1 MNNDILFNWMERE
14 LYPALFDNMA
24 NVLPEFEFKRVGSKW
39 ISTNTLKINGEAGS
53 SKGKVYVYA
62 NTPGLLKDW
71 RVGVK
76 PIVKYLMERRNKT
89 YFEVVE
95 ALSRTVNLKP
105 PTNPDFNPKAYEEH
119 QRKLNILELCNKH
132 FIDNLSNPEKAIEV
146 VTYLQSRGFT
156 VEEAKAME
164 IGCISSQSDLILYL
178 KKNGYSEELI
188 NETLDLKADTRIG
201 NTHKL
206 TIPFRSGGSLKGFKF
221 RTTGD
226 THPKYINSKDL
237 DINGGFFNLLSINGD
252 KDITIVEGEIDAL
265 HATLKGVEN
274 VVATG
279 GRSINALQV
288 RDAIRKGVKSFT
300 LCLDNDPG
308 KEEETRKAINRAIDT
323 ILNEG
328 VNKIYVVTLEPGEA
342 KIDPDTLIK
351 EQGVEAFKELLRK
364 HTPHYLYRLNN
375 IFIKYSEIEKAE
387 SRALSFKEIDNL
399 LEEVVNLST
408 TVREPLDRDIFNKNF
423 LKHPLIQ
430 AFGITEKSLEKT
442 RKDIASKEAQK
453 EAIKQLNSKTL
464 DIQKALKE
472 NNTEEAFK
480 LVKQAQ
486 RLEAQATELSNL
498 YQVTTREEIIERAKN
513 SPSDVYSGYYVNV
526 KGEKGKDEPYKIM
539 LPSGALTVVA
549 GATGHGKSTLLYN
562 MALNIAESTDK
573 NVHFF
578 TLEEHSDELIK
589 KALISYINRKLS
601 QSFARNCEEAITQ
614 YYKYENETLINSDV
628 KDEFKR
634 LEAQY
639 YKEFIHS
646 NKLKFDFSSYDCETL
661 VQAIYSLKDNTNIG
675 VIFIDYVQIINL
687 KESKNNSRQGEVKK
701 IMEMLKDVSVNTGL
715 PIVLGSQFNR
725 TVTNHLELVATNLGE
740 AGDIERGAH
749 LILAIWNN
757 NDLNRKINENSKTDF
772 KIEITNKGYDA
783 TNTLYIKTLKNRG
796 GRADIQGLL
805 TWNGNTKVIESLSNL
820 ELDILAHNIGGEI
833 EEAGNFGAIPPPPPT
848 KENNTLP
855 F

>member
-1 MNNDILFNWMERE
+1 MNNDALFNWMERE

-53 SKGKVYVYA
+53 NKGKVYVYA

-71 RVGVK
+71 RVGAK

-105 PTNPDFNPKAYEEH
+105 PTNPDFDPKAYEEH
-119 QRKLNILELCNKH
+119 QKRLSLLELCNKH
-132 FIDNLSNPEKAIEV
+132 FIDNLNDPKKAIEV

-156 VEEAKAME
+156 VEDAKAME
-164 IGCISSQSDLILYL
+164 IGLISSQSDLILYL

-237 DINGGFFNLLSINGD
+237 DVNGGFFNLLSINGD

-265 HATLKGVEN
+265 HATLRGVEN

-323 ILNEG
+323 ILKEG

-375 IFIKYSEIEKAE
+375 IFIKYSEIEKKE
-387 SRALSFKEIDNL
+387 SRELTQKEVDNL

-430 AFGITEKSLEKT
+430 TLGITEKSLEKT
-442 RKDIASKEAQK
+442 RKDITSKEAQR

-464 DIQKALKE
+464 GIQKALKE

-498 YQVTTREEIIERAKN
+498 YKVTTREEIIERAKN
-513 SPSDVYSGYYVNV
+513 SPSGVYSGYYVNV
-526 KGEKGKDEPYKIM
+526 IGEDEPYKIN
-539 LPSGALTVVA
+539 LPAGALTVVA

-562 MALNIAESTDK
+562 MALNIVESTDK

-589 KALISYINRKLS
+589 KTLISYINRKLS
-601 QSFARNCEEAITQ
+601 NSFAKNCEEAITQ
-614 YYKYENETLINSDV
+614 YYKYENESLIYSNV
-628 KDEFKR
+628 REEFKR

-639 YKEFIHS
+639 YEKFIHS
-646 NKLKFDFSSYDCETL
+646 NRLKFDFSSYDCETL

-687 KESKNNSRQGEVKK
+687 KESKNSSRQGEVKK

-725 TVTNHLELVATNLGE
+725 TVTNHLELVNTRLGE
-740 AGDIERGAH
+740 AGDIERGAN

-757 NDLNRKINENSKTDF
+757 NDPNLKIGTEKLETEF
-772 KIEITNKGYDA
+772 KIEITNKGYNA

-805 TWNGNTKVIESLSNL
+805 TWNGNTKVIESFSNS
-820 ELDILAHNIGGEI
+820 ELDRLAYAIGDDI
-833 EEAGNFGAIPPPPPT
+833 EDAGSFGAIPTPP
-848 KENNTLP
+848 KEKENTLP

>member
-1 MNNDILFNWMERE
+1 MNNDALFNWMERE

-53 SKGKVYVYA
+53 NKGKVYVYA

-71 RVGVK
+71 RVGAK

-105 PTNPDFNPKAYEEH
+105 PTNPDFDPKAYEEH
-119 QRKLNILELCNKH
+119 QKRLSLLELCNKH
-132 FIDNLSNPEKAIEV
+132 FIDNLNDPKKAIEV

-156 VEEAKAME
+156 VEDAKAME
-164 IGCISSQSDLILYL
+164 IGLISSQSDLILYL

-206 TIPFRSGGSLKGFKF
+206 TIAFRSGGSLKGFKF
-221 RTTGD
+221 RTIGD
-226 THPKYINSKDL
+226 INPKYINSKDL
-237 DINGGFFNLLSINGD
+237 DINGGFFNLLPIKGD
-252 KDITIVEGEIDAL
+252 KDITIVEGEFDAL
-265 HATLKGVEN
+265 HATIRGINN
-274 VVATG
+274 VVALG
-279 GRSINALQV
+279 GSSLNSIRIQDALQ
-288 RDAIRKGVKSFT
+288 RGAKSFT
-300 LCLDNDPG
+300 LCLDNDNAG
-308 KEEETRKAINRAIDT
+308 AGGTEKAID
-323 ILNEG
+323 LLLKEG

-375 IFIKYSEIEKAE
+375 IFIKYSEIEKKE
-387 SRALSFKEIDNL
+387 SRELTQKEVDNL

-430 AFGITEKSLEKT
+430 TLGITEKSLEKT
-442 RKDIASKEAQK
+442 RKDITSKEAQR

-464 DIQKALKE
+464 GIQKALKE

-498 YQVTTREEIIERAKN
+498 YKVTTREEIIERAKN
-513 SPSDVYSGYYVNV
+513 SPSGVYSGYYVNV
-526 KGEKGKDEPYKIM
+526 IGEDEPYKIN
-539 LPSGALTVVA
+539 LPAGALTVVA

-589 KALISYINRKLS
+589 KTLISYINRKLS
-601 QSFARNCEEAITQ
+601 QSFAKNCEEAITQ
-614 YYKYENETLINSDV
+614 YYKYGNETLINSDV
-628 KDEFKR
+628 KDKFKR

-639 YKEFIHS
+639 YEKFIHS
-646 NKLKFDFSSYDCETL
+646 NRLKFDFSSYDCETL

-687 KESKNNSRQGEVKK
+687 KESKNSSRQGEVKK

-725 TVTNHLELVATNLGE
+725 TVTNHLELVNTRLGE
-740 AGDIERGAH
+740 AGDIERGAN

-757 NDLNRKINENSKTDF
+757 NDPNLKIGKELKTEF
-772 KIEITNKGYDA
+772 KIEITNKGYNA

-805 TWNGNTKVIESLSNL
+805 TWNGNTKVIESFSNS
-820 ELDILAHNIGGEI
+820 ELDRLAYAIGDDI
-833 EEAGNFGAIPPPPPT
+833 EDAGSFGAIPTPP
-848 KENNTLP
+848 KEKENTLP

>member
-1 MNNDILFNWMERE
+1 MNNDVLFNWMERE

-53 SKGKVYVYA
+53 DKGKVYVYA

-71 RVGVK
+71 RVEAK

-119 QRKLNILELCNKH
+119 QKRLSLLELCNKH
-132 FIDNLSNPEKAIEV
+132 FIDNLNDPKKAIEV

-156 VEEAKAME
+156 VEDAKAME
-164 IGCISSQSDLILYL
+164 IGLISSQSDLILYL

-206 TIPFRSGGSLKGFKF
+206 TIAFRSGGSLKGFKF
-221 RTTGD
+221 RTIGD
-226 THPKYINSKDL
+226 INPKYINSKDL
-237 DINGGFFNLLSINGD
+237 DINGGFFNLLPIKGD
-252 KDITIVEGEIDAL
+252 KDITIVEGEFDAL
-265 HATLKGVEN
+265 HATIRGINN
-274 VVATG
+274 VVALG
-279 GRSINALQV
+279 GSSLNSIRIQDALQ
-288 RDAIRKGVKSFT
+288 RGAKSFT
-300 LCLDNDPG
+300 LCLDNDNAG
-308 KEEETRKAINRAIDT
+308 AGGTEKAID
-323 ILNEG
+323 LLLKEG

-375 IFIKYSEIEKAE
+375 IFIKYSEIEKKE
-387 SRALSFKEIDNL
+387 SRELTQKEVDNL

-430 AFGITEKSLEKT
+430 TLGITEKSLEKT
-442 RKDIASKEAQK
+442 RKDITSKEAQR

-464 DIQKALKE
+464 GIQKALKE

-498 YQVTTREEIIERAKN
+498 YKVTTREEIIERAKN
-513 SPSDVYSGYYVNV
+513 SPSGVYSGYYVNV
-526 KGEKGKDEPYKIM
+526 IGEDEPYKIN
-539 LPSGALTVVA
+539 LPAGALTVVA

-589 KALISYINRKLS
+589 KTLISYINRKLS
-601 QSFARNCEEAITQ
+601 QSFAKNCEEAITQ
-614 YYKYENETLINSDV
+614 YYKYGNETLINSDV
-628 KDEFKR
+628 KDKFKR

-639 YKEFIHS
+639 YEKFIHS
-646 NKLKFDFSSYDCETL
+646 NRLKFDFSSYDCETL

-687 KESKNNSRQGEVKK
+687 KESKNSSRQGEVKK

-725 TVTNHLELVATNLGE
+725 TVTNHLELVNTRLGE
-740 AGDIERGAH
+740 AGDIERGAN

-757 NDLNRKINENSKTDF
+757 NDPNLKVGKDLKTEF

-805 TWNGNTKVIESLSNL
+805 TWNGNTKVIESFSNS
-820 ELDILAHNIGGEI
+820 ELDRLAYAIGDDI
-833 EEAGNFGAIPPPPPT
+833 EDAGSFGAIPTPP
-848 KENNTLP
+848 KEKENTLP

>member
-1 MNNDILFNWMERE
+1 MNNDALFNWMERE

-53 SKGKVYVYA
+53 NKGKVYVYA

-71 RVGVK
+71 RVGAK

-105 PTNPDFNPKAYEEH
+105 PTNPDFDPKAYEEH
-119 QRKLNILELCNKH
+119 QKRLSLLELCNKH
-132 FIDNLSNPEKAIEV
+132 FIDNLNDPKKAIEV

-156 VEEAKAME
+156 VEDAKAME
-164 IGCISSQSDLILYL
+164 IGLISSQSDLILYL

-237 DINGGFFNLLSINGD
+237 DVNGGFFNLLSINGD

-265 HATLKGVEN
+265 HATLRGVEN

-300 LCLDNDPG
+300 LCLDNDNAG
-308 KEEETRKAINRAIDT
+308 AGGTEKAID
-323 ILNEG
+323 LLLKEG
-328 VNKIYVVTLEPGEA
+328 VNKIYVVTLEGA
-342 KIDPDTLIK
+342 DKLDADDFIR
-351 EQGVEAFKELLRK
+351 EQGVEAFKDMLRK
-364 HTPHYLYRLNN
+364 HTPHYLHRLNN
-375 IFIKYSEIEKAE
+375 IFIKYSEIEKKE
-387 SRALSFKEIDNL
+387 KRALTFKEIDNL

-442 RKDIASKEAQK
+442 RKDITSKEAQK
-453 EAIKQLNSKTL
+453 EAIKQLNNKTL

-498 YQVTTREEIIERAKN
+498 YQVTTREEIIERAKT
-513 SPSDVYSGYYVNV
+513 SPSDVYSGYFVNV
-526 KGEKGKDEPYKIM
+526 IGESEPHKIM

-562 MALNIAESTDK
+562 MALNIVESTDK

-589 KALISYINRKLS
+589 KAMISYISRRLKDMFS
-601 QSFARNCEEAITQ
+601 YNCENAIKH
-614 YYKYENETLINSDV
+614 YYRSGDESKFFQRHLE
-628 KDEFKR
+628 EFKR
-634 LEAQY
+634 LEAEY
-639 YKEFIHS
+639 YDKFIH
-646 NKLKFDFSSYDCETL
+646 NNRLKFDFSSYDCETL
-661 VQAIYSLKDNTNIG
+661 VQAIYSLKDNTDIG
-675 VIFIDYVQIINL
+675 AIFIDYVQIINL
-687 KESKNNSRQGEVKK
+687 RESKSNNSRQREVKK

-715 PIVLGSQFNR
+715 PIILGSQFNR
-725 TVTNHLELVATNLGE
+725 EVKNHLELVNTNLGE

-757 NDLNRKINENSKTDF
+757 NDPNKKINENSKTEF
-772 KIEITNKGYDA
+772 KIEITDKGYDA

-805 TWNGNTKVIESLSNL
+805 TWNGNTKVIESFSNSEMDRL
-820 ELDILAHNIGGEI
+820 AYDIGDDSMFKPKKRET
-833 EEAGNFGAIPPPPPT
+833 IPTPPPT

>member
-1 MNNDILFNWMERE
+1 MNNDALFNWMERE

-71 RVGVK
+71 RVGAK

-164 IGCISSQSDLILYL
+164 IGCIISQSDLILYL

-375 IFIKYSEIEKAE
+375 IFIKYSEIEKKE
-387 SRALSFKEIDNL
+387 NRELTFKEIDNL

-408 TVREPLDRDIFNKNF
+408 TVSEPFDRDMFKKMFLKQPFIKGLGITEEAIEATLKKISYNKNKEEAIRELNSSLSKVATLQQKGELKEAIETLEGATQKAKIADKEEDFKNF
-423 LKHPLIQ
+423 LIPNKRDDLVE
-430 AFGITEKSLEKT
+430 AFKNE
-442 RKDIASKEAQK
+442 K
-453 EAIKQLNSKTL
+453 EAIDTGYTIQGEPTL
-464 DIQKALKE
+464 A
-472 NNTEEAFK
+472 
-480 LVKQAQ
+480 
-486 RLEAQATELSNL
+486 
-498 YQVTTREEIIERAKN
+498 
-513 SPSDVYSGYYVNV
+513 
-526 KGEKGKDEPYKIM
+526 
-539 LPSGALTVVA
+539 PSGALSFIVA
-549 GATGHGKSTLLYN
+549 PTSHGKTTMLINLALGVVEKNKDKKVFFFSYEEPSKDIRASFLNSYIGRNYPHAIGSNTRRSIKHYFKTGSTEMIRRGQN
-562 MALNIAESTDK
+562 DSTGELEADYREDFK
-573 NVHFF
+573 KLEREYFK
-578 TLEEHSDELIK
+578 LEESGNLNVSYSDYTALELIE
-589 KALISYINRKLS
+589 LIRYLHK
-601 QSFARNCEEAITQ
+601 
-614 YYKYENETLINSDV
+614 
-628 KDEFKR
+628 
-634 LEAQY
+634 
-639 YKEFIHS
+639 
-646 NKLKFDFSSYDCETL
+646 
-661 VQAIYSLKDNTNIG
+661 NTNVG
-675 VIFIDYVQIINL
+675 AIFIDYIQMLRLGATKHKIY
-687 KESKNNSRQGEVKK
+687 SRQEEVK
-701 IMEMLKDVSVNTGL
+701 EVCTALKDVAVETGL
-715 PIVLGSQFNR
+715 PIVIAGQFNR
-725 TVTNHLELVATNLGE
+725 TVKNPLHLHPTNIGE
-740 AGDIERGAH
+740 AGDIERVAN
-749 LILAIWNN
+749 LIIGLWNN
-757 NDLNRKINENSKTDF
+757 KFKVVGDKDEIKRIEEENLVR
-772 KIEITNKGYDA
+772 E
-783 TNTLYIKTLKNRG
+783 NTLFVEVLKNRAG
-796 GRADIQGLL
+796 EVGLKDWL
-805 TWNGNTKVIESLSNL
+805 EWNGNTGTIKNIPL
-820 ELDILAHNIGGEI
+820 EELEKEDYYNGLKI
-833 EEAGNFGAIPPPPPT
+833 EEAGAYKKNNINFG
-848 KENNTLP
+848 ENP

>member
-1 MNNDILFNWMERE
+1 MNNDVLFNWMERE

-53 SKGKVYVYA
+53 DKGKVYVYA

-71 RVGVK
+71 RVEAK

-95 ALSRTVNLKP
+95 TLSRTVNLKP

-119 QRKLNILELCNKH
+119 QKRLSLLELCNKH
-132 FIDNLSNPEKAIEV
+132 FIDNLNDPKKAIEV

-156 VEEAKAME
+156 VEDAKAME
-164 IGCISSQSDLILYL
+164 VGCISSQSDLILYL

-188 NETLDLKADTRIG
+188 NETLDLKTDTRIG
-201 NTHKL
+201 STHKL
-206 TIPFRSGGSLKGFKF
+206 TIPFRSGGALKGFKF
-221 RTTGD
+221 RTIGD

-237 DINGGFFNLLSINGD
+237 DINGGFFNLLPIKGD
-252 KDITIVEGEIDAL
+252 KDITIVEGEFDAL
-265 HATLKGVEN
+265 HATIRGINN
-274 VVATG
+274 VVALG
-279 GRSINALQV
+279 GSSINPIRIQDALQ
-288 RDAIRKGVKSFT
+288 RGAKSFT
-300 LCLDNDPG
+300 LCLDNDNAG
-308 KEEETRKAINRAIDT
+308 AGGTEKAID
-323 ILNEG
+323 LLLKEG

-387 SRALSFKEIDNL
+387 SRALTQKEVDKL
-399 LEEVVNLST
+399 LEEVVGLSI

-430 AFGITEKSLEKT
+430 TLGITEKSLEKT
-442 RKDIASKEAQK
+442 RKDIVSKEAQK

-472 NNTEEAFK
+472 NNTEGAFK
-480 LVKQAQ
+480 LVKEAQ
-486 RLEAQATELSNL
+486 QLEAQATELSNL
-498 YQVTTREEIIERAKN
+498 YKVTTREEIIKRAKT
-513 SPSDVYSGYYVNV
+513 SPSDIYSGYYVNV
-526 KGEKGKDEPYKIM
+526 KGEEEPYKIM

-549 GATGHGKSTLLYN
+549 GQTGHGKSTLLYN

-573 NVHFF
+573 SVHFF

-589 KALISYINRKLS
+589 KTLISYINRKLS
-601 QSFARNCEEAITQ
+601 QPFAKNCEEAITQ
-614 YYKYENETLINSDV
+614 YYKYGNETLIYSDV
-628 KDEFKR
+628 RDEFKR

-639 YKEFIHS
+639 YEKFIHS
-646 NKLKFDFSSYDCETL
+646 NRLKFDFSSYDCETL

-687 KESKNNSRQGEVKK
+687 KESKNSSRQGEVKK

-725 TVTNHLELVATNLGE
+725 TVTNHLELVNTNLGE
-740 AGDIERGAH
+740 AGDIERGAN

-757 NDLNRKINENSKTDF
+757 NDPNLKVGKELKTAF
-772 KIEITNKGYDA
+772 NTEITDKGYSA

-805 TWNGNTKVIESLSNL
+805 TWNGNTKVIESFSNS
-820 ELDILAHNIGGEI
+820 ELDRLAYDIGDDSMFKPKKRETI
-833 EEAGNFGAIPPPPPT
+833 PTPPPAQ
-848 KENNTLP
+848 ENNTLP

>member
-1 MNNDILFNWMERE
+1 MNNDVLFNWMERE

-53 SKGKVYVYA
+53 DKGKVYVYA

-71 RVGVK
+71 RVEAK

-95 ALSRTVNLKP
+95 TLSRTVNLKP

-119 QRKLNILELCNKH
+119 QKRLSLLDLCNKH
-132 FIDNLSNPEKAIEV
+132 FIDNLNDPKKAIEV

-156 VEEAKAME
+156 VEDAKAME
-164 IGCISSQSDLILYL
+164 IGLISSQSDLILYL

-188 NETLDLKADTRIG
+188 NKTLDLKTDTRIG
-201 NTHKL
+201 STHKL
-206 TIPFRSGGSLKGFKF
+206 TIPFRSGGALKGFKF
-221 RTTGD
+221 RTIGD

-237 DINGGFFNLLSINGD
+237 DINGGFFNLLPIKGD
-252 KDITIVEGEIDAL
+252 KDITIVEGEFDAL
-265 HATLKGVEN
+265 HATIRGINN
-274 VVATG
+274 VVALG
-279 GRSINALQV
+279 GSSINPIRIQDALQ
-288 RDAIRKGVKSFT
+288 RGAKSFT
-300 LCLDNDPG
+300 LCLDNDNAG
-308 KEEETRKAINRAIDT
+308 AGGTEKAID
-323 ILNEG
+323 LLLKEG

-387 SRALSFKEIDNL
+387 SRALTQKEVDKL
-399 LEEVVNLST
+399 LEEVVGLSI

-430 AFGITEKSLEKT
+430 TLGITEKSLEKT
-442 RKDIASKEAQK
+442 RKDIVSKEAQK

-472 NNTEEAFK
+472 NNTEGAFK
-480 LVKQAQ
+480 LVKEAQ
-486 RLEAQATELSNL
+486 QLEAQATELSNL
-498 YQVTTREEIIERAKN
+498 YKVTTREEIIKRAKT
-513 SPSDVYSGYYVNV
+513 SPSDIYSGYYVSI
-526 KGEKGKDEPYKIM
+526 KGEEEPYKIM

-549 GATGHGKSTLLYN
+549 GQTGHGKSTLLYN

-573 NVHFF
+573 SVHFF

-589 KALISYINRKLS
+589 KTLISYINRKLS
-601 QSFARNCEEAITQ
+601 QPFARNCEEAITQ
-614 YYKYENETLINSDV
+614 YYKYGNETLIYSDV
-628 KDEFKR
+628 RDEFKR

-639 YKEFIHS
+639 YEKFIHS
-646 NKLKFDFSSYDCETL
+646 NRLKFDFSSYDCETL

-687 KESKNNSRQGEVKK
+687 KESKNSSRQGEVKK

-725 TVTNHLELVATNLGE
+725 TVTNHLELVNTNLGE
-740 AGDIERGAH
+740 AGDIERGAN

-757 NDLNRKINENSKTDF
+757 NDPNLKIDTEKLKTEF
-772 KIEITNKGYDA
+772 KIEITDKGYNA

-805 TWNGNTKVIESLSNL
+805 TWNGNTKVIESFSNS
-820 ELDILAHNIGGEI
+820 ELDRLAYDIGDDSMFKPKKRE
-833 EEAGNFGAIPPPPPT
+833 AIPPPPPT